1 MPTEE
6 DPLMTEL
13 VPAARTSPGE
23 LARLDG
29 AIHDLTRT
37 VSLDDLRASG
47 RRSFRVVSRQALMHE
62 VLSVVEV
69 FLEHRIRQFEQE
81 LGSVVEER
89 EQTAHEEGRLRV
101 LESLVDLAD
110 LADAVIAKLAEGDG
124 AAAGKALD
132 RRIDSIF
139 RTHGFERIP
148 TVGHGFDPEVHEIVS
163 EEDDPSQAPEH
174 VIREIGRGY
183 RRDGYVLRIARV
195 VINGG

>member
-1 MPTEE
+1 
-6 DPLMTEL
+6 MTDL

-47 RRSFRVVSRQALMHE
+47 RRAFRVVNRGALVRE
-62 VLSVVEV
+62 VLTVVEL
-69 FLEHRIRQFEQE
+69 FLEQRIRQFEQE
-81 LGSVVEER
+81 LGAVVAER
-89 EQTAHEEGRLRV
+89 EETAHEEGRLRV

-110 LADAVIAKLAEGDG
+110 LADAVVAKLAEGDG

-132 RRIDSIF
+132 RRIDAIF

-148 TVGHGFDPEVHEIVS
+148 TVGHRFDPEIHEIVS
-163 EEDDPSQAPEH
+163 EDDDASQPPEH
-174 VIREIGRGY
+174 VTREIGRGY
-183 RRDGYVLRIARV
+183 HRDGYVLRIARV